1 MCTVNTKT
9 VIIRFNLSGSENIYL
24 AFVNYHNKSQQ
35 VKEKSND
42 FCAAST
48 VFPIMNLVK
57 NMNQPL

>member
-35 VKEKSND
+35 VKENNKVMI
-42 FCAAST
+42 F
-48 VFPIMNLVK
+48 VQLQLYF
-57 NMNQPL
+57 Q